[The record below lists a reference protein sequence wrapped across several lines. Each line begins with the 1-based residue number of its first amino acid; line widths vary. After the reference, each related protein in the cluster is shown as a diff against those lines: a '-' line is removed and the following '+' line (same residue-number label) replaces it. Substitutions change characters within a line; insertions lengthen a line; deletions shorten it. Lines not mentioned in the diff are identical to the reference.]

1 MPIWSPEM
9 ASSKPESQGRPPVPA
24 LPGAQLTLLKG
35 LMLPVACLGASQSQQ
50 PLDSFLHDHLSLWL
64 QPLPGLC
71 GPYVPSQSPPLS
83 PPPGD
88 PSAALLCSSREEV
101 SGAGVWPLSLEPSA
115 DTLPKIAPLLLPT
128 VPWRQGS
135 EVALASRPSPGPA
148 CPLWD
153 PRRGRPGPGGSL
165 RPGPSRPSV
174 GAHNTWAAWSTGFI
188 GQKLSAEPRCTAAGS
203 RLAPSP
209 SDLGWSRRAP
219 TARSAIWVPK
229 EPELEARRLFLPPPL
244 SCPGA
249 RGEGSATLDFAHGCT
264 VAAFGPDSPGQ
275 AGSALRARAK

>member
-1 MPIWSPEM
+1 MIFSPFWVAVEQLSKKFPGMYEKRSTTPTLFQLCLLYPKWRGGPQGGM
-9 ASSKPESQGRPPVPA
+9 A
-24 LPGAQLTLLKG
+24 PGAQ
-35 LMLPVACLGASQSQQ
+35 VERQ
-50 PLDSFLHDHLSLWL
+50 PGGTRS
-64 QPLPGLC
+64 C
-71 GPYVPSQSPPLS
+71 
-83 PPPGD
+83 D
-88 PSAALLCSSREEV
+88 P
-101 SGAGVWPLSLEPSA
+101 
-115 DTLPKIAPLLLPT
+115 
-128 VPWRQGS
+128 
-135 EVALASRPSPGPA
+135 SRPSPGPA

>member
-1 MPIWSPEM
+1 M
-9 ASSKPESQGRPPVPA
+9 PA
-24 LPGAQLTLLKG
+24 LPEVERRSPGWHGPRSPSRAPTGRDPELRPQQAFPRAGLPTLG
-35 LMLPVACLGASQSQQ
+35 
-50 PLDSFLHDHLSLWL
+50 
-64 QPLPGLC
+64 
-71 GPYVPSQSPPLS
+71 
-83 PPPGD
+83 
-88 PSAALLCSSREEV
+88 PSA
-101 SGAGVWPLSLEPSA
+101 
-115 DTLPKIAPLLLPT
+115 
-128 VPWRQGS
+128 
-135 EVALASRPSPGPA
+135 
-148 CPLWD
+148 
-153 PRRGRPGPGGSL
+153 RPGPGGSL

-188 GQKLSAEPRCTAAGS
+188 GQKLSAEPRCTAARS

-219 TARSAIWVPK
+219 TARSGIWVPK
-229 EPELEARRLFLPPPL
+229 EPELEARRLFLPPSL